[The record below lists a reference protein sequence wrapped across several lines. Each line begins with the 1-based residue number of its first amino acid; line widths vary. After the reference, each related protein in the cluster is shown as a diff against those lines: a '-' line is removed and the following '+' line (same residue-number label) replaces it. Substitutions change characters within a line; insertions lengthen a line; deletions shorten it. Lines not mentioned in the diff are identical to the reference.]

1 MLVLGQNYT
10 APNDKGMLLIAY
22 PDKDVETE
30 FEFLYF
36 EDMFYV
42 RNLTA
47 EKIKEM
53 REQAAL
59 ESE

>member
-1 MLVLGQNYT
+1 
-10 APNDKGMLLIAY
+10 MLLIAY